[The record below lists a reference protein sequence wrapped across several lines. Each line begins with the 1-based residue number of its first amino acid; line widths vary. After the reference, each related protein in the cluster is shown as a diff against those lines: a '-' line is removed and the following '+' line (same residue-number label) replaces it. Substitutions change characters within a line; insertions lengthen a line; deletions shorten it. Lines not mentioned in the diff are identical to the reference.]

1 VTADRPTGTGRLGT
15 LVLPPGVEVGW
26 QQAAACKDTPDPDV
40 FFPGKGEDGEAAK
53 RVCAGCPVIGE
64 CLEFA
69 LATMRAPERDHG
81 VYGGLTPA
89 ERARLRGGPV
99 PMRAHRL
106 DSRDQAVIGRRLASQ
121 VGVAAAARALGV
133 TEESLTDAWQRR
145 RLLAPL
151 SRRPTQQA
159 SERLYGDRVVA
170 EQAME
175 LAGQVGVKRAAAA
188 LGVTHGVLYRAW
200 RHHGLDRPAHEV
212 RQRAA
217 TSLRAA
223 AGPPTPG
230 RRRSRGGDGRE
241 EVGDRDRR

>member
-1 VTADRPTGTGRLGT
+1 VTANRPAGTGRLGT

-26 QQAAACKDTPDPDV
+26 QQDAACKDTPHPDV
-40 FFPGKGEDGEAAK
+40 FFPGKGEDAVAAK
-53 RVCAGCPVIGE
+53 RFCAGCPVMAE

-81 VYGGLTPA
+81 VYGGLTPT
-89 ERARLRGGPV
+89 ERARLRGGPI

-106 DSRDQAVIGRRLASQ
+106 DSRAQAVIGRRLASR
-121 VGVAAAARALGV
+121 VGVAAAARTLGV
-133 TEESLTDAWQRR
+133 TEEALTDAWQRR
-145 RLLAPL
+145 RLLAPP
-151 SRRPTQQA
+151 SRRPTRQA
-159 SERLYGDRVVA
+159 SQRLYADRVVA

-200 RHHGLDRPAHEV
+200 QRHGLDRPAHEV
-212 RQRAA
+212 RQRPA

-223 AGPPTPG
+223 DGAPLDG
-230 RRRSRGGDGRE
+230 RRRSRGGRE
-241 EVGDRDRR
+241 EVGDRERR